1 MNHYLIVCRSVT
13 QAQRA
18 GMLFSSAGITNQV
31 FRSPVGLTE
40 RGCSYSVRIPYQQLT
55 HAAQLLRDYHMKPVK
70 IVLQDEYGTISE
82 VARHDLL

>member
-18 GMLFSSAGITNQV
+18 GYLLSAAGITNRI

-40 RGCSYSVRIPYQQLT
+40 RGCSYSVRISDPYL
-55 HAAQLLRDYHMKPVK
+55 ARAMGLLRDSGIRPVK
-70 IVLQDEYGTISE
+70 VFQHRDGQYTE
-82 VARHDLL
+82 VTA

>member
-18 GMLFSSAGITNQV
+18 GYLLSAAGITNRI

-40 RGCSYSVRIPYQQLT
+40 RGCSYSVRIGETYF
-55 HAAQLLRDYHMKPVK
+55 ARAMELLRQNSLRPVK
-70 IVLQDEYGTISE
+70 VFLHREGQYHE
-82 VARHDLL
+82 VALS